1 MKQFNVKSIRNI
13 ALLGH
18 GGSGKTTLADAI
30 LFYAGVTDR
39 IGKTGDGTTVMD
51 FDNEEKKRKVSVST
65 SVYAAE
71 LGDKKLNLI
80 DAPGL
85 FDFAGG
91 VCEALAAADSVI
103 ITISGKSGLTVGA
116 KQTFEKARALK
127 KSAAFFIGK
136 LDSTHAHF
144 YRVLSSLAANY
155 GAVICPVVV
164 PYVENDEVKC
174 YINLIENKAYSCEGI
189 NLKEMRMPVSTELDD
204 MRSMLLEAVAS
215 TDEDLM
221 EKYFSGEEFTPEELI
236 SGLSTGV
243 KSGDICPV
251 YCGVQ
256 QTGNAVSIMVDNL
269 MQIMPSPADCK
280 FTDSKGSE
288 CEFSE
293 QAEPA
298 LMIFKT
304 IADPFVGK
312 LSYFKVL
319 SGKISSDMR
328 LINSRTETEERI
340 SKVMWLKGGKQ
351 EDADY
356 IGAGDIGAV
365 SKLGGV
371 QTGDTLSLKG
381 NISAA
386 AIEFPAPTLSVA
398 VYPKAKGD
406 EEKITTA
413 FNRMMEEDKTIN
425 VFMNNETHE
434 QILEALGEQHIDVI
448 ISRLKS
454 KFGAEVELKQP
465 KIAYRETIRKPV
477 KVQGRHKKQS
487 GGHGQF
493 GDVWIRFE
501 PCDSEELVF
510 EDEVFGGAVPKNF
523 FPAVEKGLRECTAKG
538 VLAGYPVVGVKAV
551 LYDGSYHPVD
561 SSEMSFKMAAAIAF
575 KEGIP
580 QTAPVLLEPIG
591 TLKVLVPDE
600 MLGDVIGDINKRRG
614 RIIGMNPAEN
624 KMQEVIGEVPI
635 AEMSDFS
642 TAMRSITQGTA
653 TFTLEPARYEEVPQ
667 NIAQKIIEAN
677 K

>member
-103 ITISGKSGLTVGA
+103 VTISGKSGLTVGA
-116 KQTFEKARALK
+116 KQAFEKARALK

-174 YINLIENKAYSCEGI
+174 YINLIENKAYSCDGI

-215 TDEDLM
+215 TDEELM

-236 SGLSTGV
+236 SGLSTGI

-280 FTDSKGSE
+280 FTDSEGSE

-293 QAEPA
+293 QTEPA

-319 SGKISSDMR
+319 GGKISSDMR

-351 EDADY
+351 EDAEY

-425 VFMNNETHE
+425 VFMNNETHDPR
-434 QILEALGEQHIDVI
+434 ISTLLHICEAFDIE
-448 ISRLKS
+448 
-454 KFGAEVELKQP
+454 
-465 KIAYRETIRKPV
+465 
-477 KVQGRHKKQS
+477 
-487 GGHGQF
+487 
-493 GDVWIRFE
+493 
-501 PCDSEELVF
+501 
-510 EDEVFGGAVPKNF
+510 
-523 FPAVEKGLRECTAKG
+523 LREFFNS
-538 VLAGYPVVGVKAV
+538 PI
-551 LYDGSYHPVD
+551 
-561 SSEMSFKMAAAIAF
+561 FKNVI
-575 KEGIP
+575 
-580 QTAPVLLEPIG
+580 
-591 TLKVLVPDE
+591 DE
-600 MLGDVIGDINKRRG
+600 
-614 RIIGMNPAEN
+614 
-624 KMQEVIGEVPI
+624 
-635 AEMSDFS
+635 
-642 TAMRSITQGTA
+642 
-653 TFTLEPARYEEVPQ
+653 
-667 NIAQKIIEAN
+667 
-677 K
+677 